1 MRDSASP
8 DLASKQSE
16 KVPGVVRFFK
26 ARERLGVYRKRS
38 PEIAEELD
46 KFETLLNNTDMDE
59 LFKDVVRD
67 YRASNDF
74 YASKYLDITGHVAV
88 NLLRARELGL
98 HTSPKM
104 DTLDMGAGGGFFC
117 YAASLYGH
125 RATAL
130 ERPPEDHRG
139 PRVRFASL
147 LAFFGIPTSD
157 QKMKSQVALVSDDA
171 LHGKRFDLITAFAIM
186 FNVESNGAYW
196 TTDDYLFLF
205 NDLRENFLKPGGR
218 VCLKF
223 NAPLFGGTRNN
234 MSELGHEYHRTLGK
248 MLKPFLVSFDEGQHA
263 TLDLFRTD
271 AWGEA
276 KNVRL
281 PPAVRSAAQRS
292 D

>member
-1 MRDSASP
+1 MA
-8 DLASKQSE
+8 
-16 KVPGVVRFFK
+16 RFFK
-26 ARERLGVYRKRS
+26 ARERLGIYRKRN

-46 KFETLLNNTDMDE
+46 KFEALLNDTNLEE

-67 YRASNDF
+67 YRSSDDF
-74 YASKYLDITGHVAV
+74 YGSKYLDITGHVAV
-88 NLLRARELGL
+88 NLVRARELGL
-98 HTSPKM
+98 QKSPKM

-125 RATAL
+125 CATAL

-157 QKMKSQVALVSDDA
+157 QKMKSQVPLVADDA
-171 LHGKRFDLITAFAIM
+171 LRGKRFDLITALAIM
-186 FNVESNGAYW
+186 FNVELNGAYW
-196 TTDDYLFLF
+196 TTDDYLYLF

-218 VCLKF
+218 VCFKF

-234 MSELGHEYHRTLGK
+234 MGDLGHEYHRSLGK

-263 TLDLFRTD
+263 TLDLFRAD
-271 AWGEA
+271 AWETA
-276 KNVRL
+276 KNIRL
-281 PPAVRSAAQRS
+281 PHSVRGATQ
-292 D
+292 